1 MMSSVDIVQI
11 TDLHLGKSPDFNL
24 AGINP
29 VDSFNAVLD
38 AVDIAGRGDD
48 LLLLSGDLSG
58 DSSAQAYVCLNEI
71 LRRRSKRAIWLPG
84 NHDDLEL
91 MQAGLVNY
99 PRSPVTDVGGWGIV
113 SIDSSQVGT
122 PAGFISDSELNLLDA
137 RLRQLLDRAVILSM
151 HHCPINLG
159 SRWLDHQK
167 IANADELYALLSNYS
182 NIKAVVTGHVH
193 QQYDGLWHQL
203 PLYTTPSSC
212 VQFKQKSDE
221 FCISQLPPGYRWFTL
236 EADGNVVTGVE
247 FIDNFTQIPDTQT
260 TGY

>member
-137 RLRQLLDRAVILSM
+137 RLRQLSDRAVILSM

-159 SRWLDHQK
+159 SHWLDHQK

-182 NIKAVVTGHVH
+182 NIKALDIGPGNCLI
-193 QQYDGLWHQL
+193 DEWIR
-203 PLYTTPSSC
+203 
-212 VQFKQKSDE
+212 KKSTKNFDE
-221 FCISQLPPGYRWFTL
+221 NGEIARSGKVNDLILNQ
-236 EADGNVVTGVE
+236 A
-247 FIDNFTQIPDTQT
+247 IDNFSIKRYGKSFDQR
-260 TGY
+260 GF

>member
-1 MMSSVDIVQI
+1 MSSVDIVQI

-71 LRRRSKRAIWLPG
+71 LRCRSKRAIWLPG

-99 PRSPVTDVGGWGIV
+99 PRSPVTQVGSWSIV
-113 SIDSSQVGT
+113 SIDSSQSGT
-122 PAGFISDSELNLLDA
+122 PAGFVSDSELHWLDA
-137 RLRQLLDRAVILSM
+137 QLRQLSDRYVMLSM
-151 HHCPINLG
+151 HHCPIELG
-159 SRWLDHQK
+159 SQWLDHQR
-167 IANADELYALLSNYS
+167 IANADELYELLSSYS

-212 VQFKQKSDE
+212 IQFKQKSND

-236 EADGNVVTGVE
+236 GANGDLATGVE
-247 FIDNFTQIPDTQT
+247 FIDDFTQAPDTQT
-260 TGY
+260 AGY